1 MTRHA
6 KAGVKASV
14 LHPARRSGL
23 GKALENALHSAVL
36 CGCATCKS
44 PDPPSLYANESLQGN
59 KLYVCSAAAKEVF
72 WYQHDLACFIEFT
85 LSGGLVYRRA

>member
-23 GKALENALHSAVL
+23 GTAFESALHSAVL
-36 CGCATCKS
+36 CGCAICKS
-44 PDPPSLYANESLQGN
+44 PDPESLYANESLQGN
-59 KLYVCSAAAKEVF
+59 NCMCVVQLPKKVF
-72 WYQHDLACFIEFT
+72 GVSMT
-85 LSGGLVYRRA
+85 